1 MAIEYNK
8 RTHSCG
14 ALRGTD
20 IDKRV
25 VLAGWVQS
33 YRDHGGVIFIDLRD
47 RDGITQIVFD
57 PDHNKESHDLADTYR
72 NEDVIAIVGTVRY
85 RPEGMRNPKL
95 ATGEIEVLCDET
107 ELLNKAA
114 TTPFM
119 IKDDVEVGED
129 IRLKYRYLDLRRPK
143 MQQGLMLRHRICK
156 IIRDH
161 FDEEGFIEIETPFL
175 TKSTPE
181 GARDFLVPSRLYPG
195 HFYALP
201 QSPQLFKQLL
211 MVAGFDKYFQIVR
224 CFRDED
230 SRADRQPEFTQLDVE
245 MSFVQAD
252 DVIDVV
258 ERCLA
263 KIMKQV
269 KGIEI
274 STPFPRIDY
283 KEAMDKYGND
293 RPDTRFEML
302 LGNIS
307 EVAKE
312 SEFRVFKQAI
322 DNGGIVKAIAVPG
335 GAEKYSRAQIDSLDK
350 WLQNDF
356 GTKGLAWFRVE
367 GEKLSSTIAKFFT
380 EDQQRRII
388 ELTSA
393 EDGGLVLCI
402 ADKEDTTN
410 AALSALRLKIAS
422 DIGLIDDDK
431 FNFCWVQG
439 FPLMEYDEESGRYVA
454 VHHPFTSPC
463 DEDIEKLDSDPSQ
476 AKAKAYDVVLN
487 GIEIG
492 GGSIRIHRNEIQR
505 KIFELL
511 NISEQ
516 EANMKFGFLLEALKF
531 GAPPHGG
538 IALGIDRLVMLISG
552 LNTIRDV
559 IAFPKTQRAQCLM
572 TMAPSEVSAEQLDE
586 LGIRVLHPEM
596 KK

>member
-1 MAIEYNK
+1 MAIEYNR

-14 ALRGTD
+14 QLRGGD
-20 IDKRV
+20 VGQKVI
-25 VLAGWVQS
+25 LAGWVQS

-47 RDGITQIVFD
+47 RDGITQVVFD
-57 PDHNKESHDLADTYR
+57 PEHNKESHDIADTYR
-72 NEDVIAIVGTVRY
+72 NEDVIAIAGTVRY

-95 ATGEIEVLCDET
+95 PTGEIEILCDET
-107 ELLNKAA
+107 ELLNKSA

-143 MQQGLMLRHRICK
+143 MQSGLILRHRICK

-161 FDEEGFIEIETPFL
+161 FDEEGFIEVETPFL

-245 MSFVQAD
+245 MSFVQSE

-274 STPFPRIDY
+274 ETPFPRIDY
-283 KEAMDKYGND
+283 AEAMDKYGND

-307 EVAKE
+307 GVACE

-322 DNGGIVKAIAVPG
+322 EKGGIVKAIAVPG
-335 GAEKYSRAQIDSLDK
+335 GAERYSRAQIEAMDK

-367 GEKLSSTIAKFFT
+367 KGRLTSTIAKFFT
-380 EDQQRRII
+380 EEQQKKII

-402 ADKEDTTN
+402 ADNAETTN
-410 AALSALRLKIAS
+410 AALSALRLKIAEE
-422 DIGLIDDDK
+422 IGLIDENK

-439 FPLMEYDEESGRYVA
+439 FPLFEYDEQEKRYVA

-463 DEDIEKLDSDPSQ
+463 DEDLDKLDSNPID

-492 GGSIRIHRNEIQR
+492 GGSIRIHRNDVQR

-516 EANMKFGFLLEALKF
+516 EAQQKFGFLLEALQF

-552 LNTIRDV
+552 LATIRDV

-572 TMAPSEVSAEQLDE
+572 TMAPSEVSPNQLEE
-586 LGIRVLHPEM
+586 LGIRIIQPEAG
-596 KK
+596 K

>member
-1 MAIEYNK
+1 VAIEYNR

-14 ALRGTD
+14 QLRGGD
-20 IDKRV
+20 VGQKVI
-25 VLAGWVQS
+25 LAGWVQS

-47 RDGITQIVFD
+47 RDGITQVVFD
-57 PDHNKESHDLADTYR
+57 PEHNKESHDIADTYR
-72 NEDVIAIVGTVRY
+72 NEDVIAIAGTVRY

-95 ATGEIEVLCDET
+95 PTGEIEILCDET
-107 ELLNKAA
+107 ELLNKSA

-143 MQQGLMLRHRICK
+143 MQSGLILRHRICK

-161 FDEEGFIEIETPFL
+161 FDEEGFIEVETPFL

-245 MSFVQAD
+245 MSFVQSE

-274 STPFPRIDY
+274 ETPFPRIDY
-283 KEAMDKYGND
+283 AEAMDKYGND

-307 EVAKE
+307 GVACE

-322 DNGGIVKAIAVPG
+322 EKGGIVKAIAVPG
-335 GAEKYSRAQIDSLDK
+335 GAERYSRAQIEAMDK

-367 GEKLSSTIAKFFT
+367 KGRLTSTIAKFFT
-380 EDQQRRII
+380 EEQQKKII

-402 ADKEDTTN
+402 ADNAETTN
-410 AALSALRLKIAS
+410 AALSALRLKIAEE
-422 DIGLIDDDK
+422 IGLIDENK

-439 FPLMEYDEESGRYVA
+439 FPLFEYDEQEKRYVA

-463 DEDIEKLDSDPSQ
+463 DEDLDKLDSNPID

-492 GGSIRIHRNEIQR
+492 GGSIRIHRNDVQR

-516 EANMKFGFLLEALKF
+516 EAQQKFGFLLEALQF

-552 LNTIRDV
+552 LATIRDV

-572 TMAPSEVSAEQLDE
+572 TMAPSEVSPNQLEE
-586 LGIRVLHPEM
+586 LGIRIIQPEAG
-596 KK
+596 K